1 MKAKRLSKNY
11 YEFYNI
17 ETIQG
22 IELERNIGFDSY
34 TNTLSYKTS
43 LEAKLQD
50 VLDRLQAIE
59 ELGLTHED
67 VDVVEDIEEGI

>member
-1 MKAKRLSKNY
+1 
-11 YEFYNI
+11 
-17 ETIQG
+17 
-22 IELERNIGFDSY
+22 
-34 TNTLSYKTS
+34 LSYKTS